1 MISDTLHR
9 IIEHFPDHARSI
21 PFLVAA
27 TRFSDD
33 DGPSFRIDTKTLITA
48 VVVALVTGVA
58 GAAWA
63 TYSTTKELGIQF
75 SYLSKQIEATAQKVE
90 RHNEIAVEERAK
102 FLERLAKMETMMGVS
117 GQEGRRKN
125 GN

>member
-1 MISDTLHR
+1 MISETFHR
-9 IIEHFPDHARSI
+9 LLEHFPDHAHSI
-21 PFLVAA
+21 PFVVAA
-27 TRFSDD
+27 TRYTDD
-33 DGPSFRIDTKTLITA
+33 DPVFRIDTKTLITA

-90 RHNEIAVEERAK
+90 KHNEIAVEERAK
-102 FLERLAKMETMMGVS
+102 FLERMAKMEAMMGIS
-117 GQEGRRKN
+117 GEKKR
-125 GN
+125 